1 MGWALDQLNVEVD
14 DKDVKEGSFYIN
26 ITRTEDQGIFSRIF
40 GDDTI
45 KKSFQIMIKQ
55 IDSNLT
61 EVYFNDLSEK
71 NEQTTID
78 FSYEF
83 LSDIAK
89 QF

>member
-1 MGWALDQLNVEVD
+1 
-14 DKDVKEGSFYIN
+14 
-26 ITRTEDQGIFSRIF
+26 
-40 GDDTI
+40 
-45 KKSFQIMIKQ
+45 MIKQ